1 MEDLRKEIENAD
13 MVLVGI
19 SEFFDLGEP
28 SIELGIVSEVLRE
41 EEADWLIAP
50 VMEAANDSLE
60 RNLAALTKLAEQIKK
75 KNCFIVSLAQ
85 SEYVANIDWRE
96 GRLVMPNGRA
106 VFAQCSEACEKSEI
120 ESLNDTQIEKIH
132 ELCSGFVKNVQ
143 TIQSVVNESA
153 VTIPLPDEVQRA
165 MRLIQMREQI
175 RGEVQS
181 LKEQATKL
189 LGKCPDCGAQRVL
202 NVVQAKH
209 YDKRG
214 YQKKWEFYS
223 KWLYGSMS
231 RKLLLLRLGGNH
243 SQIGLLREPFE
254 KIAELNPQA
263 KLIAQN
269 DENVIDWLE
278 NM

>member
-1 MEDLRKEIENAD
+1 MRKEIENAD

-19 SEFFDLGEP
+19 GKCMDFGETSIDLGMV
-28 SIELGIVSEVLRE
+28 IEVLRE
-41 EEADWLIAP
+41 HDADWLFAPIA
-50 VMEAANDSLE
+50 EAANDSLQ
-60 RNLAALTKLAEQIKK
+60 RNLAALSKLAELIKK

-106 VFAQCSEACEKSEI
+106 AFAQCGEACEQSEI
-120 ESLNDTQIEKIH
+120 ESLSDAQIEKLH
-132 ELCSGFVKNVQ
+132 ELCNGFVKNAQ

-153 VTIPLPDEVQRA
+153 VTIPLPEEVQRA
-165 MRLIQMREQI
+165 MRLIRMREGIQ
-175 RGEVQS
+175 GEVQS
-181 LKEQATKL
+181 LKEQVTKL
-189 LGKCPDCGAQRVL
+189 LGKCPCCGAQRVL

-209 YDKRG
+209 YDQRG

-231 RKLLLLRLGGNH
+231 RMLLLLRLGGNH

-278 NM
+278 KV